1 MRQFKPKR
9 DLSQFKLAFLIL
21 IPIIILIA
29 ILSDSWQEAVLVNTI
44 ISALLISM
52 LLIIMYTTSYK
63 IDGEFLRYRSF
74 FLFGKVSISDIRQ
87 LEVGK
92 TMYVGIKPATAKHG
106 IIVRYNR
113 YDEIYISPENN
124 QEVVQALLEINP
136 NIEVVDYTEK

>member
-21 IPIIILIA
+21 IPIITLIA

-63 IDGEFLRYRSF
+63 IDGEILRYRSF

-136 NIEVVDYTEK
+136 NIEVVDYPEK